1 MKTSM
6 PVPGL
11 HLAHMSICP
20 CARPYERGPVYL
32 NFLVNRDE
40 QAFDQQVEAF
50 TLSLET
56 VLQDLG
62 KLPETTFHVVG
73 VDSDDTRFVLEVV
86 IDGSKAQN
94 SRAIFDTVEKLAEE
108 RAKDEA
114 AQAEAGKVTVCDIC
128 FGKSDSEFPHYKFC
142 AKYSDTPCV
151 VISKMD
157 SIRSKNPGTKCLDS
171 ILVGDC
177 HHLLCMDAKKA
188 VAVASEKRAEADAKC
203 AELQAFET
211 SRQYVEAQK
220 QFEDMQVEFCTAE
233 LGFRRAEESL
243 MLAKE
248 AAPEDRM
255 DLEKRANDDKMWWT
269 PMLARAAEDLSE
281 ATAKF
286 EAAEAKRHSMTLEA
300 STYVTTANFAQ
311 DKAAKARGLCGAE
324 CPCFTSYIQ
333 LEEFYAS
340 QMPAEPFVEDFNRM
354 SSAAWQQAN
363 QEFFKLPS
371 AANYIGAPLFATIT
385 TTSTEIIRVP
395 KDADAKGEIQD
406 ISIYSTQDCATD
418 ETKQFSLYS
427 TQDGFQKGNSVSIPI
442 PSPADAAKAGETAGD
457 SAGLLEAC

>member
-1 MKTSM
+1 MQSASCK
-6 PVPGL
+6 
-11 HLAHMSICP
+11 
-20 CARPYERGPVYL
+20 
-32 NFLVNRDE
+32 N
-40 QAFDQQVEAF
+40 
-50 TLSLET
+50 
-56 VLQDLG
+56 
-62 KLPETTFHVVG
+62 
-73 VDSDDTRFVLEVV
+73 
-86 IDGSKAQN
+86 
-94 SRAIFDTVEKLAEE
+94 
-108 RAKDEA
+108 EA

-371 AANYIGAPLFATIT
+371 AANYIGAPLVATIT
-385 TTSTEIIRVP
+385 TTPTEIIRVP
-395 KDADAKGEIQD
+395 KDADVKGATQD
-406 ISIYSTQDCATD
+406 ISIYSTQD
-418 ETKQFSLYS
+418 S
-427 TQDGFQKGNSVSIPI
+427 TVTGTGFQKGNSVSIPI
-442 PSPADAAKAGETAGD
+442 PTPVDAPTPGD
-457 SAGLLEAC
+457 SAGLLDAC

>member
-1 MKTSM
+1 MPG

-20 CARPYERGPVYL
+20 CERPYERGPIYL

-40 QAFDQQVEAF
+40 QAFDKQVEAF

-62 KLPETTFHVVG
+62 KLPEATFHVVG
-73 VDSDDTRFVLEVV
+73 VDSDETRFVLEVV
-86 IDGSKAQN
+86 VDGCKTQS
-94 SRAIFDTVEKLAEE
+94 SRAIFDAVVKLAEE
-108 RAKDEA
+108 REKDDAAHAQEEAK
-114 AQAEAGKVTVCDIC
+114 TVCDIC
-128 FGKSDSEFPHYKFC
+128 FGKADSEFPHYKFC
-142 AKYSDTPCV
+142 AKYSATPCV

-211 SRQYVEAQK
+211 SRQYLEAQK

-255 DLEKRANDDKMWWT
+255 DLEKRAKDDQLWWT
-269 PMLARAAEDLSE
+269 PMLARAAEDLNE

-286 EAAEAKRHSMTLEA
+286 EALEAQRHSMALEA
-300 STYVTTANFAQ
+300 SKYVTTANFAQ
-311 DKAAKARGLCGAE
+311 DKAVKARRLCGAE

-333 LEEFYAS
+333 LEEFYAN

-354 SSAAWQQAN
+354 SSAAWEEAN
-363 QEFFKLPS
+363 REFFKLPS
-371 AANYIGAPLFATIT
+371 AADYIGGPLVATIT
-385 TTSTEIIRVP
+385 TTSTEIRRVP
-395 KDADAKGEIQD
+395 KDAASNAK
-406 ISIYSTQDCATD
+406 D
-418 ETKQFSLYS
+418 ETKDISLYS
-427 TQDGFQKGNSVSIPI
+427 TQDSIGAGFQKGNSVSIPI
-442 PSPADAAKAGETAGD
+442 PSPLDAPKASETAGD
-457 SAGLLEAC
+457 APGLLDAC